1 MSYLIV
7 TDIDHT
13 LLNHNG
19 ELVAKNVTALRE
31 AQRQGATV
39 VLATARSYAGALP
52 IHQALNL
59 TTPLIV
65 SNGTLVCQSDGKVLM
80 AERLEV
86 LTAQHVVKTFS
97 ATVHHWNFRT
107 TEAAFLHPDFDISRH
122 PFSDPHHY
130 RRTRLEHLPKVMGE
144 YDQLITATL
153 FGYELLHLSQQDWHS
168 FELTVDYYPPSH
180 YNPKEAVSVMSNKA
194 SKGNAV
200 RWLRQHLNMKHTPT
214 LCLGDSAADAT
225 MFDLGI
231 GNLGVG
237 VAPANA
243 SESVKEQAHWVA
255 PHCDEGAVAAALEKF
270 VFEKQ
275 VS

>member
-19 ELVAKNVTALRE
+19 ELVEKNVTALRH
-31 AQRQGATV
+31 AQELGATV

-59 TTPLIV
+59 STPLIV
-65 SNGTLVCQSDGKVLM
+65 SNGTLVCEPTGKMLM
-80 AERLEV
+80 AE
-86 LTAQHVVKTFS
+86 TFS
-97 ATVHHWNFRT
+97 ASTARHVVNTFSSTPHHWNFRT
-107 TEAAFLHPDFDISRH
+107 TEAAFLHPMFDISRH
-122 PFSDPHHY
+122 PFNDPQHY
-130 RRTRLEHLPKVMGE
+130 RPINPKHLARVMGD
-144 YDQLITATL
+144 YNQLVTATV
-153 FGYELLHLSQQDWHS
+153 FGYELLSLSQQDWHC
-168 FELTVDYYPPSH
+168 FDLTVDYYPPSH
-180 YNPKEAVSVMSNKA
+180 YTPKEAVSVMSNKA

-200 RWLRQHLNMKHTPT
+200 RWLRQHLNMENTET

-225 MFDLGI
+225 MFDT
-231 GNLGVG
+231 GVG

-243 SESVKEQAHWVA
+243 SESVKEKAHWVA